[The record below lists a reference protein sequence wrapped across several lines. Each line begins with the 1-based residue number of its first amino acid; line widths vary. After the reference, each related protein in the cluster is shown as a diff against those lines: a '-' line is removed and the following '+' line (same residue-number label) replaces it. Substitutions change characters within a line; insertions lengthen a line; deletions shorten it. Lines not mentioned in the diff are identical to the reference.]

1 MQTLVKNRKIG
12 VGGYMFIADKTG
24 MVIAHPQ
31 DEHIIGQSF
40 ETLGQDLT
48 ELLTIIDT
56 PLEKTINGVPY
67 IF

>member
-1 MQTLVKNRKIG
+1 
-12 VGGYMFIADKTG
+12 MFIADKTG